1 MVIKLVQKPFMHLL
15 VKDLVN
21 LMGSAYPDLESKE
34 KDITKMIHD
43 EEIKFF
49 ETLEKGIN
57 ILDETINSMKGKTI
71 SGDVAFKLHDTFGF
85 PYDLTADIARR
96 RS

>member
-1 MVIKLVQKPFMHLL
+1 MHLL

-57 ILDETINSMKGKTI
+57 IHILKS
-71 SGDVAFKLHDTFGF
+71 VASLGF
-85 PYDLTADIARR
+85 
-96 RS
+96 